1 MQEPQTGSNVPPGDA
16 YQPVSQSYPQ
26 QPYPPQSYS
35 PQSYP
40 PQNGYVQQPYPP
52 QPGIVPADQGL
63 SDTAAGALAYVT
75 IIPAILFLILAPY
88 NTRPFVKFHSFQCLG
103 LAVLGI
109 CLSVLNVIPLL
120 GQIIFV
126 VGWLAMLVIWVLCL
140 VKASQ
145 GSYLKLPVIS
155 DFASKQAG
163 YPIA

>member
-1 MQEPQTGSNVPPGDA
+1 MEDPQGLEGAPTGVPYTQVPPPQGYVA
-16 YQPVSQSYPQ
+16 QPPGYAPT
-26 QPYPPQSYS
+26 
-35 PQSYP
+35 
-40 PQNGYVQQPYPP
+40 NGYVQQPYPP

-88 NTRPFVKFHSFQCLG
+88 NTRPFVKFHAFQCLG
-103 LAVLGI
+103 LALLGV
-109 CLSVLNVIPLL
+109 CLSVFNVIPIL
-120 GQIIFV
+120 GQIVFV
-126 VGWLAMLVIWVLCL
+126 FGWLAMLVLWVICL

-155 DFASKQAG
+155 DFASKQSG